1 MKLRMSFAQVT
12 KNSALLLVSASLVI
26 GLALPSTALAQR
38 QIDDRRP
45 VASDVWVEIDEII
58 VGDIRV
64 IGWENDELQ
73 VTGTIGANVGEFV
86 IEGGPESVEIYAEW
100 DEWDEWD
107 DEGEDEDRRRRWSGR
122 SHQDVDVNLE
132 IHVPHGATLEING
145 VTTSV
150 HVEQVHGTIEI
161 ETVTGTVEYSGNA
174 TVLELT
180 SVTGSIVAE
189 TLSLME
195 GNFET
200 VNGEIHFEGSV
211 APGGELNFE
220 AVNGSID
227 LLLPADVSASFYV
240 ETMMGEISNDFGE
253 RPRRT
258 SRWVPSQ
265 ELSFDTGGGDASIN
279 IETLQGAVRIRRQ

>member
-1 MKLRMSFAQVT
+1 M
-12 KNSALLLVSASLVI
+12 
-26 GLALPSTALAQR
+26 PSTALAQR

-189 TLSLME
+189 SC
-195 GNFET
+195 
-200 VNGEIHFEGSV
+200 H
-211 APGGELNFE
+211 
-220 AVNGSID
+220 
-227 LLLPADVSASFYV
+227 
-240 ETMMGEISNDFGE
+240 
-253 RPRRT
+253 
-258 SRWVPSQ
+258 
-265 ELSFDTGGGDASIN
+265 
-279 IETLQGAVRIRRQ
+279 